1 MMRSENEIKELWNN
15 FKYELKHENRYFY
28 SNDIVNILDSYQE
41 KSKYLNGLN
50 FNENTQFYRARIGN
64 FKDNENQNLNEN
76 NEMLAPPPEVASSG
90 RCNAEG
96 VSYLYLSSDEQTA
109 IYEVKPNKG
118 DIVTVAT
125 LKLKKPLTIFITEL
139 YDENNIKYSDKNNED
154 NKELIFL
161 MKIINDDLKKVVTV
175 NERVE
180 YLPYQWFSEYIKLK
194 KFGGFSYS
202 STLIDESNLLKGR
215 NFVLF
220 NYKNNEIEIESKDKF
235 IINNV
240 EYSYSKVE

>member
-96 VSYLYLSSDEQTA
+96 VSYLYLSSDEKTA

-118 DIVTVAT
+118 DIVTLAT
-125 LKLKKPLTIFITEL
+125 LKIKKTLTIFITEL
-139 YDENNIKYSDKNNED
+139 YDENNIKYVDKRNQD
-154 NKELIFL
+154 NRELIAL
-161 MKIINDDLKKVVTV
+161 MKIINDDLKNVVTI

-180 YLPYQWFSEYIKLK
+180 YLPYQWFSEYIKSK
-194 KFGGFSYS
+194 GFDGFSYS
-202 STLIDESNLLKGR
+202 STLIDNSNLLNGR
-215 NFVLF
+215 NFVIF
-220 NYKNNEIEIESKDKF
+220 NCENKDIKIVNKDKF
-235 IINNV
+235 TINTV
-240 EYSYSKVE
+240 EYNYSKI